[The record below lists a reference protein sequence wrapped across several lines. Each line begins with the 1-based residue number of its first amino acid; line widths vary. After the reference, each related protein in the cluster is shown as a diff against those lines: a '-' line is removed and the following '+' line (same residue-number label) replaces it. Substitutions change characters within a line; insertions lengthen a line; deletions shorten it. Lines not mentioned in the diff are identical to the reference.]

1 MQDKPIKDLLHRHFH
16 DTIREIVKDKHF
28 INSKK
33 ELEYFEFK
41 SFFDTAIEFCQS
53 IDKDFIDQS
62 VTDELQPIQKL
73 QKIYSELG
81 TISQDQKKELFKE
94 LFIGSDAKYNELMSQ
109 CQKYAS
115 QLKEGKI
122 KLQNLKAAKVQRPHK
137 EFYTK
142 LMQIKKRYLLIKEK
156 LGAYQKENYQ
166 IFLDEHKR
174 IRLRLKEQITNI
186 LNSRAYMLNKM
197 I

>member
-73 QKIYSELG
+73 KRYIQNLEL
-81 TISQDQKKELFKE
+81 SR
-94 LFIGSDAKYNELMSQ
+94 
-109 CQKYAS
+109 
-115 QLKEGKI
+115 KI
-122 KLQNLKAAKVQRPHK
+122 KKKNFLKNC
-137 EFYTK
+137 
-142 LMQIKKRYLLIKEK
+142 L
-156 LGAYQKENYQ
+156 
-166 IFLDEHKR
+166 
-174 IRLRLKEQITNI
+174 
-186 LNSRAYMLNKM
+186 
-197 I
+197 